1 MRPVARHWSLVLG
14 VALLVVVLVGGRWL
28 ALETAE
34 RAWAMSVPGGRA
46 YLATRDFARLV
57 SGLLL
62 LAAVAWGTA
71 NLLFVY
77 RSIGSMQ
84 LSRRLGDLE
93 IVEAVPQ
100 PLLLAGTIAS
110 GVVFGFLLTLGTGD
124 WWMHAALAARAPTFG
139 VSDPVLH
146 RDLGYYVAELPW
158 AERLHGFALLAVSA
172 ATAVVVL
179 LYVAI
184 GSLRFRRWLPYANAH
199 ARAHVGLLLALL
211 ALTLTWGALLDPA
224 ETIAGLN
231 GVLTQRALDLRLPAA
246 PVVAAFGVVA
256 TLASCVW
263 GLRERPLLLVT
274 TWGALLFASLLGFTI
289 IPSPLP
295 EPGSSATASGAAG
308 GGGGAGGGG
317 TGSGGGGGSG
327 GMRDTAAQHRFEEL
341 AFGVAGAVDRAPP
354 SLSSPEAVAAALP
367 LWDAHRV
374 LAAAARRDLGGGRA
388 VPSVAALASSSSGEI
403 RPTWIV
409 AFRPVPPPAPAPGP
423 VAESVVSRQPADWA
437 ALHRAASARTGPP
450 VSAVEDDTL
459 LAFTRVATRDSTA
472 WFGQGFTEFAVAAPD
487 TWPALRRSG
496 VPLVGWWRRTAL
508 AWALQ
513 STSLARRETDGLV
526 LLWRRDIGERLQR
539 LAPFATFDDP
549 FPVVADGTLFWLTYG
564 YPDVEPFP
572 LVRPLEI
579 DGRWVRYVRAGLVA
593 TVSAA
598 SGDTRLYLAPGADS
612 LASAWARL
620 LEPLIQPLDSLP
632 AALRTQL
639 PFPRRAFRAV
649 TAVVASR
656 HTGTPPWTSR
666 PREPFDV
673 IAPAV
678 VGSGVAVWTAQ
689 GFEAGSTFAALVA
702 ATMSRAEPR
711 LFVWQPTPRVHL
723 PPSLVGSPNTTA
735 PGVLRLWSAAGTVLS
750 KQALFAEAAGGEGAP
765 SGIDTVFLTWG
776 ERRGQGR
783 EEATALR
790 DLLGPAGGSPLTQDT
805 TLAARWLRAQ
815 RLAAQADA
823 ALTAGD
829 LEAFARVYR
838 QLQELLGRGR
848 PRKPA
853 PTPERH

>member
-1 MRPVARHWSLVLG
+1 VRPVARHWSLVLG

-34 RAWAMSVPGGRA
+34 RAWAASVPGGRA
-46 YLATRDFARLV
+46 YITARDFARLI

-124 WWMHAALAARAPTFG
+124 WWMHAALASRAPTFG

-158 AERLHGFALLAVSA
+158 TVRLQGFALLALCA
-172 ATAVVVL
+172 AAAVVVL
-179 LYVAI
+179 LYVGI

-246 PVVAAFGVVA
+246 PVVAGFGVVA
-256 TLASCVW
+256 TLASGVW
-263 GLRERPLLLVT
+263 GVRERPLLLVS
-274 TWGALLFASLLGFTI
+274 TWGAFLIASLLGFTV

-295 EPGSSATASGAAG
+295 EPSSSAPPLPALRP
-308 GGGGAGGGG
+308 GAGV
-317 TGSGGGGGSG
+317 
-327 GMRDTAAQHRFEEL
+327 RDTAAQHRMEEL
-341 AFGVAGAVDRAPP
+341 AFGPVIGGGIAPADRVPAPP
-354 SLSSPEAVAAALP
+354 TFASPEAVVAALP
-367 LWDAHRV
+367 IWDVRRV
-374 LAAAARRDLGGGRA
+374 LAAAAHRDLGGGRA
-388 VPSVAALASSSSGEI
+388 MPNAAALAPASSGELH
-403 RPTWIV
+403 PTWIV
-409 AFRPVPPPAPAPGP
+409 AFRPAI
-423 VAESVVSRQPADWA
+423 ESLAAQPADWA
-437 ALHRAASARTGPP
+437 ALHRDAWARTGPP
-450 VSAVEDDTL
+450 VAAVEEDTL
-459 LAFTRVATRDSTA
+459 LVFTRLATRDSTA
-472 WFGQGFTEFAVAAPD
+472 WFGPGFTEFAVAAPD
-487 TWPALRRSG
+487 AWPTLRRSG
-496 VPLVGWWRRTAL
+496 VPLTGWWRRTAL

-526 LLWRRDIGERLQR
+526 LLWRRDVPERLGR
-539 LAPFATFDDP
+539 LAPFATFDDAV
-549 FPVVADGTLFWLTYG
+549 PVVADGALLWVTYG
-564 YPDVEPFP
+564 YPEVEPFP
-572 LVRPLEI
+572 LVRPVEV
-579 DGRWVRYVRAGLVA
+579 DGRWVRYLRAGLVA

-598 SGDTRLYLAPGADS
+598 TGDTRLYLAPGADS
-612 LASAWARL
+612 LAAAWARL

-632 AALRTQL
+632 GAVRAQL
-639 PFPRRAFRAV
+639 PFPRRAFRA
-649 TAVVASR
+649 AAALVASR
-656 HTGTPPWTSR
+656 HTETPAWTPR
-666 PREPFDV
+666 PREAFELN
-673 IAPAV
+673 APALE
-678 VGSGVAVWTAQ
+678 GPGAGVWTAQ

-702 ATMSRAEPR
+702 ATMTRSAARV
-711 LFVWQPTPRVHL
+711 LVWQPTPAVQL
-723 PPSLVGSPNTTA
+723 PAGLVGSPNTTA
-735 PGVLRLWSAAGTVLS
+735 PGVLRLWNAAGTLLS
-750 KQALFAEAAGGEGAP
+750 KQALFAEPAAGGAP

-783 EEATALR
+783 DATVALR
-790 DLLGPAGGSPLTQDT
+790 ELLGSAGGAGGRFGQDT
-805 TLAARWLRAQ
+805 SLAARWQRAQ

-823 ALTAGD
+823 ALAAGD
-829 LEAFARVYR
+829 LEAFGRLYR
-838 QLQELLGRGR
+838 QLQDLLGRGR
-848 PRKPA
+848 RKLA
-853 PTPERH
+853 PTPERR